1 MEYYH
6 WIILLVCLFIYHMYL
21 LSGFDNLNSLIG
33 STKDEIYTSI
43 RSINESIRSMGYRLD
58 TLRTLLDSQANL
70 ISYLEHRD
78 MATALILEYNQ
89 KHMELHKYSGKHYY
103 FDRATA
109 NILCTISFEE
119 ERQESYTVREF
130 ENQILNPLRLAH
142 AKSQLEKCKA
152 NCPDWQLEPVPDLGC
167 HVDTY
172 VNHTTV
178 PSRKKPRKSRRK

>member
-21 LSGFDNLNSLIG
+21 LSEFDSLREMV
-33 STKDEIYTSI
+33 KALKENVY
-43 RSINESIRSMGYRLD
+43 ESIRNINNRIPD
-58 TLRTLLDSQANL
+58 INIVSQEHSRL

-78 MATALILEYNQ
+78 MAAALILEYNQ
-89 KHMELHKYSGKHYY
+89 KQMELHKYSGKHYY
-103 FDRATA
+103 FDRTTA
-109 NILCTISFEE
+109 NVLCTISFEE
-119 ERQESYTVREF
+119 DRQESYTVREF

-152 NCPDWQLEPVPDLGC
+152 NCPDWQLEPIPEIGC
-167 HVDTY
+167 LDSY

-178 PSRKKPRKSRRK
+178 PSRKKPRKSKRK

>member
-21 LSGFDNLNSLIG
+21 LSEFDSLRE
-33 STKDEIYTSI
+33 TVKALKENVY
-43 RSINESIRSMGYRLD
+43 ESIRNINNRIPDIDRVLHQHSR
-58 TLRTLLDSQANL
+58 L
-70 ISYLEHRD
+70 ISFLEHRD
-78 MATALILEYNQ
+78 AAAVLILEYNQ

-103 FDRATA
+103 FDRTTA

-119 ERQESYTVREF
+119 ERQESYTIREF

-142 AKSQLEKCKA
+142 AKSQLEKCKT
-152 NCPDWQLEPVPDLGC
+152 NCPDWELEPVPDLGC

-172 VNHTTV
+172 VNHTAV